1 MSALDESLMHGGATD
16 QTLIRRFLSGEDED
30 AALGLYLR
38 YSQRLLRTTQRNMSS
53 ALSQRMDAEDVVQSV
68 FRTFF
73 RRAAGGEYQVP
84 TGDELWKLLLVIS
97 LNKVR
102 AAGQH
107 HRAAKRDTAL
117 SVSLSDQDA
126 LSPQAQDDFALNLL
140 ELSISEVIGHLPVSA
155 QRVVELRIQGHEVSQ
170 ISEITTRSKRTVE
183 RILQHFRGEMQRRSE
198 EWS

>member
-1 MSALDESLMHGGATD
+1 
-16 QTLIRRFLSGEDED
+16 
-30 AALGLYLR
+30 
-38 YSQRLLRTTQRNMSS
+38 MSS

-73 RRAAGGEYQVP
+73 RRASGGQYQVP

-107 HRAAKRDTAL
+107 HHAAKRDAAI
-117 SVSLSDQDA
+117 SVSLSDQDS
-126 LSPQAQDDFALNLL
+126 LSPQAQDDFARSLL
-140 ELSISEVIGHLPVSA
+140 ELSISEVISELPDSA
-155 QRVVELRIQGHEVSQ
+155 QRVVELRIQGHEVGQ
-170 ISEITTRSKRTVE
+170 ISEITKRSKRTVE
-183 RILQHFRGEMQRRSE
+183 RILQHFRSEMQRRSE

>member
-1 MSALDESLMHGGATD
+1 VSALDESLMHGGATD
-16 QTLIRRFLSGEDED
+16 QTLIRRFRSGESED
-30 AALGLYLR
+30 AAMGLYLR
-38 YSQRLLRTTQRNMSS
+38 YSQRLLRSTQRNMSS

-73 RRAAGGEYQVP
+73 RRASVGQYQVP

-107 HRAAKRDTAL
+107 HRAAKRDAAL
-117 SVSLSDQDA
+117 SVSLSDQDS
-126 LSPQAQDDFALNLL
+126 LSPRAQDDFARSLL
-140 ELSISEVIGHLPVSA
+140 ELSISEVISELPGSA
-155 QRVVELRIQGHEVSQ
+155 QRVVELRIQGHEVSE
-170 ISEITTRSKRTVE
+170 ISEITARSKRTVE
-183 RILQHFRGEMQRRSE
+183 RILQHFRSEMQRRAE

>member
-16 QTLIRRFLSGEDED
+16 QTLIHRFRSGEDED

-38 YSQRLLRTTQRNMSS
+38 YSQRLLCTTQRNMSS
-53 ALSQRMDAEDVVQSV
+53 ALLQRMDAEDVVQSV

-73 RRAAGGEYQVP
+73 RRATGGEYQVP

-107 HRAAKRDTAL
+107 HRAAKRDAAL